1 MGVEMKSIALF
12 MSPSL
17 ILITLF
23 VENLNWRW
31 TRNLFYSLK
40 GQSSPILALTRSHWI
55 TFMSWWSEREKQKGT
70 WEVVKHG
77 ERRFDYC
84 ALWNCFLLE
93 DLLLKNYF
101 CSADV
106 LHFGIMVKWDGI
118 RKQFGK
124 RISGKYPLLSS
135 PNFQNTTQ
143 QLYAS
148 H

>member
-1 MGVEMKSIALF
+1 M
-12 MSPSL
+12 
-17 ILITLF
+17 
-23 VENLNWRW
+23 
-31 TRNLFYSLK
+31 
-40 GQSSPILALTRSHWI
+40 
-55 TFMSWWSEREKQKGT
+55 ERGGFI
-70 WEVVKHG
+70 VPFGIV
-77 ERRFDYC
+77 
-84 ALWNCFLLE
+84 FLLE

-124 RISGKYPLLSS
+124 RISGKYPLLGS